1 MRKIVEYV
9 PNFSEGRR
17 PPRPMRNVEIRP
29 FRIEDTDAVLE
40 LWRSV
45 GMAGPGRSPRA
56 DIRKKLRHSPE
67 SFFVGLQ
74 EGRVVATVMAGYDGH
89 RGWIYSLAVRPGLQ
103 RRGIGRAM
111 VEAAETWLRGQGC
124 RRVKLQVDPDRKE
137 AVGFYRRLG
146 YEVQD
151 LVSMRKTFK
160 ITDS

>member
-1 MRKIVEYV
+1 MRRI
-9 PNFSEGRR
+9 
-17 PPRPMRNVEIRP
+17 EIRP
-29 FRIEDTDAVLE
+29 FRIEDADTVLE
-40 LWRSV
+40 LWQSV
-45 GMAGPGRSPRA
+45 GMTRPGGNPRA

-67 SFFVGLQ
+67 SFFVGLH

-89 RGWIYSLAVRPGLQ
+89 RGWVYSLAVRPELQ

-124 RRVKLQVDPDRKE
+124 GRVKLQVERDPGE
-137 AVGFYRRLG
+137 AVGFYRKLG

-160 ITDS
+160 TTDS